1 MAAIWAMHHAAHDR
15 GRVIAVMGAKGET
28 DRSSTAKVPFPFHL
42 GLTEPGVPSPRVVT
56 SF

>member
-42 GLTEPGVPSPRVVT
+42 GLTEPGVPSPRVVA